1 VHRLQVAV
9 AAAKRIRTNPALA
22 RVQLHLAPAGFRSW
36 SLRGFPYLLV
46 LDATH
51 DPLVVARFVHQ
62 LRDLSIVLADWLD

>member
-1 VHRLQVAV
+1 
-9 AAAKRIRTNPALA
+9 
-22 RVQLHLAPAGFRSW
+22 
-36 SLRGFPYLLV
+36 LRGFPYLLV